1 MSNNKNK
8 LRTELTN
15 LYGGTNKFLTNAE
28 ITTLVNKSSGSN
40 HLNIKKQAYKQAYS
54 KYYNHVFGN
63 VFNKMLQIVKSE
75 MKPSPQCPTGVNSE
89 SVIKAAERSV
99 EKRFGRGTT
108 QGVKAGMVVGG
119 VIGGATGKGV
129 DAIFGAGKKIA
140 QFCKGNP
147 TNPRCKNNFGS
158 NSESNNETPNTN
170 PKNKINRMHYLTNEN
185 KKGFKNRLNGGEA
198 PQSVLKAAGAI
209 RQLRN

>member
-1 MSNNKNK
+1 VMA
-8 LRTELTN
+8 
-15 LYGGTNKFLTNAE
+15 GGA
-28 ITTLVNKSSGSN
+28 
-40 HLNIKKQAYKQAYS
+40 
-54 KYYNHVFGN
+54 
-63 VFNKMLQIVKSE
+63 
-75 MKPSPQCPTGVNSE
+75 
-89 SVIKAAERSV
+89 
-99 EKRFGRGTT
+99 
-108 QGVKAGMVVGG
+108 
-119 VIGGATGKGV
+119 IGGATGAAATLAARGGI
-129 DAIFGAGKKIA
+129 ATARGLGTAAGKIA

-198 PQSVLKAAGAI
+198 PESVLKAAGAI

>member
-28 ITTLVNKSSGSN
+28 ITTIVNRSTGSN
-40 HLNIKKQAYKQAYS
+40 HLNLKKQAYKQAYS

-63 VFNKMLQIVKSE
+63 VFNKMMKIVKNE
-75 MKPSPQCPTGVNSE
+75 MKSSPQCPTGVNSG
-89 SVIKAAERSV
+89 SVVKAVERSV
-99 EKRFGRGTT
+99 QKRYGTGTT
-108 QGVKAGMVVGG
+108 QGIK
-119 VIGGATGKGV
+119 IGGAVGAAAGGVVGKGV
-129 DAIFGAGKKIA
+129 DAFVGAGKKIA

-147 TNPRCKNNFGS
+147 TNSRCKNNF
-158 NSESNNETPNTN
+158 ESSNETPNKN
-170 PKNKINRMHYLTNEN
+170 PKNKINRMQYLTNEN
-185 KKGFKNRLNGGEA
+185 KKGFKNRLNKGEA
-198 PQSVLKAAGAI
+198 PQSVLKAAGAL

>member
-1 MSNNKNK
+1 
-8 LRTELTN
+8 
-15 LYGGTNKFLTNAE
+15 
-28 ITTLVNKSSGSN
+28 
-40 HLNIKKQAYKQAYS
+40 
-54 KYYNHVFGN
+54 
-63 VFNKMLQIVKSE
+63 MLQIVKSE

-198 PQSVLKAAGAI
+198 PESVLKAAGAI